1 MNETVQNESKTTK
14 KPVNKF
20 LFWILALVA
29 LGVFAYFVFGH
40 DRNDDADK
48 IVFPDDTAMIE
59 GLPTDDQTVVATI
72 NDESLTQGEV
82 NQLINS
88 ELIGRGANFDD
99 LSPEEQ
105 ESLQS
110 QSIELMIDYKV
121 LLQAAYESNV
131 TIDEAEATAQIDAIK
146 SQFTEEEFQEQLT
159 QLNVTE
165 EQLSQTLRDSLIIDA
180 YIQNEV
186 LNEPVTVSEEEID
199 TQIAQ
204 IAEDAGGQAALDAQL
219 SEMGMETAMFRDNVR
234 QGIEAEK
241 QQVVIQTKIEG
252 LRGAATIERN

>member
-1 MNETVQNESKTTK
+1 MNETIQNESTTTK
-14 KPVNKF
+14 KSSKSY

-29 LGVFAYFVFGH
+29 LGIFAYFVFGS
-40 DRNDDADK
+40 DRGGEADR

-72 NDESLTQGEV
+72 NDEPLTQGEV

-88 ELIGRGANFDD
+88 DLIGRGVSFAD
-99 LSPEEQ
+99 LPEEEQ
-105 ESLQS
+105 QSIQS
-110 QSIELMIDYKV
+110 QSVELMIDYKV
-121 LLQAAYESNV
+121 LLQAAYASNV
-131 TIDEAEATAQIDAIK
+131 TIDETAAATQIDAIK
-146 SQFTEEEFQEQLT
+146 SQFTEEEFQSQLT

-165 EQLSQTLRDSLIIDA
+165 EQLSKTLRDSLVIDA
-180 YIQNEV
+180 YIKNEV
-186 LNEPVTVSEEEID
+186 LNEPVTVSEDEIN

-219 SEMGMETAMFRDNVR
+219 SEMGMETKLFRENIR

-241 QQVVIQTKIEG
+241 QQVVIQTKIES
-252 LRGAATIERN
+252 LKSTAKIERK